1 MAQINPGF
9 SSRGRGEG
17 RVPRAQAWGDP
28 KNTQT
33 HSVGLRGGSYTQ
45 DTRVFNPKAKGIL
58 YLFYIF
64 FPRFFLDSSNVGLW
78 RTRGWEN
85 DKTRG

>member
-1 MAQINPGF
+1 MAQINPSF

-17 RVPRAQAWGDP
+17 RVPRAKAWGDH

-64 FPRFFLDSSNVGLW
+64 FSTFFP
-78 RTRGWEN
+78 
-85 DKTRG
+85 